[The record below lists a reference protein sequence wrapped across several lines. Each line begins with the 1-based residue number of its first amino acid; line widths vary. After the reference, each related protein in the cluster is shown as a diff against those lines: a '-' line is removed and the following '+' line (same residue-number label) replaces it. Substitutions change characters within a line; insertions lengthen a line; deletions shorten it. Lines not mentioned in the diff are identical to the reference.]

1 MGRLIVMINENEQ
14 QTNEKIETMIR
25 FLHTGDWQLG
35 MTRHFFSEGVQERF
49 AQSRFDVI
57 RELGRI
63 AEEEDCSF
71 MLVCGD
77 VFESNLVD
85 RKTVS
90 RAIEALKEVPVP
102 VYLLPG
108 NHDPLDAASI
118 YRSASFLDRKP
129 SHVHV
134 IENSALIPVGEGV
147 EIVGVPWMSKRPM
160 RDLVALALQELEPVV
175 DTVRI
180 CAAHGIV
187 DSLSPDPDDPA
198 LISLQAVEKAI
209 SEGKIQYL
217 ALGDRH
223 SVTKVDDTG
232 SIWYAGTPE
241 STDYREVKSG
251 FALVTEI
258 SKEDVITKEVNVGR
272 WKFIDQRDIDLNT
285 EEDINALRGWF
296 DGLENKER
304 TVLKLRF
311 VGSVS
316 LSLYRELEE
325 LLDHAREIFGSVES
339 REIDLMV
346 VPEDTDFTDLG
357 FSGFARQTVEHL
369 RELAEDSD
377 PSSTTARDALALLVR
392 LAGREA

>member
-1 MGRLIVMINENEQ
+1 MERNTPMIC
-14 QTNEKIETMIR
+14 

-90 RAIEALKEVPVP
+90 RALEALKDVPVP

-108 NHDPLDAASI
+108 NHDPLDASSI

-129 SHVHV
+129 AHVHV
-134 IENSALIPVGEGV
+134 IEYSNPLQIEAGI
-147 EIVGVPWMSKRPM
+147 EIVGVPWLSKSPM
-160 RDLVALALQELEPVV
+160 KDLVAQALQELEPVV

-180 CAAHGIV
+180 CVAHGMV
-187 DSLSPDPDDPA
+187 NSLSPDPDDPA
-198 LISLQAVEKAI
+198 LIVLQAAEEAI

-223 SVTKVDDTG
+223 SLTSVGDTG
-232 SIWYAGTPE
+232 RIWYAGTPE
-241 STDYREVKSG
+241 TTDYREVKSG

-258 SKEDVITKEVNVGR
+258 SEEAAVAKEVDVGR
-272 WKFIDQRDIDLNT
+272 WKFIERKDIDLNT
-285 EEDINALRGWF
+285 EEDIEALCGWF
-296 DGLENKER
+296 EGFENKER

-316 LSLYRELEE
+316 LSLHRELEE
-325 LLDHAREIFGSVES
+325 LLDHAREIFGAVQS
-339 REIDLMV
+339 REKDLMV
-346 VPEDTDFTDLG
+346 VPEDTDFSDLG
-357 FSGFARQTVEHL
+357 FSGFASSTVERL
-369 RELAEDSD
+369 RELADQSDS
-377 PSSTTARDALALLVR
+377 SSVTSRDALALLVR
-392 LAGREA
+392 LAGRES